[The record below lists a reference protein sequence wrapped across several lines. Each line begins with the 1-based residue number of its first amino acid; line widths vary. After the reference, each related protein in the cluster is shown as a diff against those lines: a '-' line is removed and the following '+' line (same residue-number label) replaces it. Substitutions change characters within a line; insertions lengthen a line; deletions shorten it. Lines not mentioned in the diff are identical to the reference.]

1 MSRRTLTIVG
11 ALVLSLLPLA
21 GRPARPATAG
31 KPKPAPAAPAK
42 TPAAPAKTPPPAPAP
57 PAQGKGGTQ
66 GQPQR
71 PAGGGKGVLPPNP
84 STGDIDEILQGEED
98 VLSGNSFSYDPG
110 NRRDPFKSLLAG
122 PERTEIRGPRPE
134 GIPGLLIDE
143 IDLKG
148 IWRTGKGYVAQVV
161 ATNQKKT
168 YLLKEGDQL
177 YDGDV
182 VSISHSEVVF
192 KQIVQDPTA
201 LKPFR
206 EVVKSLNPAK

>member
-1 MSRRTLTIVG
+1 MSQRTFTIVG
-11 ALVLSLLPLA
+11 VLVVALLPLA

-31 KPKPAPAAPAK
+31 KPKPAPASAAK
-42 TPAAPAKTPPPAPAP
+42 TPQPKAPPPAAAPSPAP
-57 PAQGKGGTQ
+57 AQPQ
-66 GQPQR
+66 GQTSGQ
-71 PAGGGKGVLPPNP
+71 GGVLAPNP
-84 STGDIDEILQGEED
+84 GTGDIDEILQGEED

>member
-1 MSRRTLTIVG
+1 MTVDRRHRVVVG
-11 ALVLSLLPLA
+11 LVALLLWPLSQSLGQQSA
-21 GRPARPATAG
+21 A
-31 KPKPAPAAPAK
+31 KDSKNKKPAPAAPA
-42 TPAAPAKTPPPAPAP
+42 TPAAPAQPSQTAKPPAE
-57 PAQGKGGTQ
+57 
-66 GQPQR
+66 GQPQDQN
-71 PAGGGKGVLPPNP
+71 GLMSPNP
-84 STGDIDEILQGEED
+84 DTGDIDEILQGEED
-98 VLSGNSFSYDPG
+98 VLSGSGFSYDPG

-122 PERTEIRGPRPE
+122 PERTEVRGPRPE

-168 YLLKEGDQL
+168 FLLKEGDQL

-182 VSISHSEVVF
+182 VSINHNEVVF
-192 KQIVQDPTA
+192 KQVVQDPTA